1 MKVTRREFLA
11 MGAMLALYGCG
22 GGSSTTETTQEETKT
37 DTAKEE
43 TKTAETETLDFDG
56 TGFTDTGNLTF
67 YLATAGGTT
76 EDGNVPQILIKKGTV
91 GYGVDVNVIDGD
103 GTICAVYI
111 DGHERGKLN
120 AGDTQQQVLFEES
133 DMTEGKHKVELVSAS
148 DNGATIY
155 KSAEYEVVAG

>member
-1 MKVTRREFLA
+1 MRVTRREFLA

-22 GGSSTTETTQEETKT
+22 GGSSTTETTQEENKT
-37 DTAKEE
+37 DATKEE
-43 TKTAETETLDFDG
+43 TQVTETETLDFDG
-56 TGFTDTGNLTF
+56 TGFEDTGDLSFTL
-67 YLATAGGTT
+67 YTSGGTT
-76 EDGNVPQILIKKGTV
+76 EDGNVPQILINPDTI
-91 GYGVDVNVIDGD
+91 GYGVDVEIRDGD

-111 DGHERGKLN
+111 DGHERAKLN
-120 AGDTQQQVLFEES
+120 ASDVQQQVLFEES